1 MGMPTMSMPMPTM
14 GMPTMDVPTMGMPTM
29 GMPTMG
35 LPTMTTS
42 MLYRSAAAVPTVKA
56 ANQSLYSSMMN
67 LPTSSLYSSAYAGPS
82 IYASAGGLPN
92 FSMPPMPSTSK
103 EGKPEIPRLTEGAS
117 TVGLMLWPGK
127 AGELII
133 TGIKEETSASETE
146 LQVGDVIISVDGDSV
161 EGMDATDV

>member
-1 MGMPTMSMPMPTM
+1 MGMPMTTMGMPTMGMPTMSMPMPTM
-14 GMPTMDVPTMGMPTM
+14 GMPTMDV
-29 GMPTMG
+29 
-35 LPTMTTS
+35 PTMTTS

-146 LQVGDVIISVDGDSV
+146 
-161 EGMDATDV
+161 